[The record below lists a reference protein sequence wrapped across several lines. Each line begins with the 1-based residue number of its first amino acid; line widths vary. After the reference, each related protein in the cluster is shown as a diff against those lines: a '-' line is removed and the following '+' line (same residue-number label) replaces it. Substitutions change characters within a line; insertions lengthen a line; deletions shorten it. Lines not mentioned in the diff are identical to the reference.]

1 MAKRREFST
10 EFKREAVALSNQP
23 GVTKAQIGREL
34 DINPN
39 MITRWQ
45 RELAA
50 NGSKAFLGK
59 GVARDEEMAALK
71 REVAKLRKERDFLR
85 EAATFF
91 ASDPK

>member
-1 MAKRREFST
+1 MAKRRVFSA
-10 EFKREAVALSNQP
+10 EYKREAVALANQP
-23 GVTKAQIGREL
+23 GVTKAQIGRDL
-34 DINPN
+34 GINPN

-50 NGSKAFLGK
+50 NGSRAFLGK
-59 GVARDEEMAALK
+59 GMARDEELAALK
-71 REVAKLRKERDFLR
+71 RENAKLRKERDFLR